1 MSEIPYTSASSPD
14 FIQEIRSS
22 LRGNGNSQSYQVGTV
37 MNELAD
43 LTERATPWLRDIA
56 SMLQD
61 EGSQASDQVSE
72 GDKGKGKKS

>member
-1 MSEIPYTSASSPD
+1 MLSTIGMSEIPYTSASSPD

-43 LTERATPWLRDIA
+43 LMERGTPWLRDVA
-56 SMLQD
+56 RMLQ
-61 EGSQASDQVSE
+61 EEESQSSNQVS
-72 GDKGKGKKS
+72 